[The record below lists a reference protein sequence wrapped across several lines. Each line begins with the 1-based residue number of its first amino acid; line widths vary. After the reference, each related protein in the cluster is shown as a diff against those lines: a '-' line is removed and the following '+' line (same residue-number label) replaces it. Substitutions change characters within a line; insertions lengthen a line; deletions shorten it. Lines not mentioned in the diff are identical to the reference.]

1 MCDYCGCRTAPAI
14 DELSH
19 EHERL
24 LNLGH
29 GARRRALSEDHAT
42 IVALLES
49 EFLPLLTEHTRKE
62 EAGLFAELRST
73 WEADDR
79 IAALEDEHEE
89 LEELFDV
96 VRRGGHGWREAL
108 DVAVRLLSDHV
119 MDEETD
125 LFPYALYALSPDQW
139 SVVARRHEP
148 VAPATA

>member
-1 MCDYCGCRTAPAI
+1 VCDYCGCRTAPAI
-14 DELSH
+14 DELSD
-19 EHERL
+19 EHDRL

-29 GARRRALSEDHAT
+29 GARRRALTEDYAT

-49 EFLPLLTEHTRKE
+49 EFLPLLAAHTRKE
-62 EAGLFAELRST
+62 EAGLFAELRAS

-89 LEELFDV
+89 IDALFDV
-96 VRRGGHGWREAL
+96 VRRGGHGWRGAL

-125 LFPYALYALSPDQW
+125 LFPYALYALSPEQW
-139 SVVARRHEP
+139 ADVTRRHAP
-148 VAPATA
+148 VASTSV